1 MLQFYDMADIHAL
14 LITAGLVAEVV
25 HGVGEQ
31 RLGGALWAVG
41 GVWGTGEELCKQELV
56 QVVDKVTTKNNELLS
71 RLFVVCESLRGTQ
84 LPLAH
89 GVVL

>member
-56 QVVDKVTTKNNELLS
+56 QVVDKVTTKNNECS
-71 RLFVVCESLRGTQ
+71 RDYLWCARASVPPQ

-89 GVVL
+89 AVVL